1 MLGMSPMAIQSHGVG
16 TAPSREEMGR
26 GWSIGEHGQAVRA
39 LSAEDQLASI
49 TDFI

>member
-1 MLGMSPMAIQSHGVG
+1 MALQSHGVG
-16 TAPSREEMGR
+16 TAPGGEGMGR
-26 GWSIGEHGQAVRA
+26 GWSMGEHGQAVRA